1 MSNAPDSSSTHDD
14 ARGHETGDPA
24 GVERSGALPQ
34 LSRKGWAW
42 SIAGIA
48 ALVGAVATY
57 AFAAAQAESVRWR
70 EVGFDVVDDSQVE
83 ATFDVF
89 LYSDADAECLVRALN
104 ESYTEVGVVTVEVA
118 RSAGPEQRIETVIS
132 TTERA
137 TTATVAGCTALG
149 D

>member
-1 MSNAPDSSSTHDD
+1 MREADGPLES
-14 ARGHETGDPA
+14 
-24 GVERSGALPQ
+24 ERSGALPQ

-42 SIAGIA
+42 TIAGLV
-48 ALVGAVATY
+48 ALVGAVAMY

-70 EVGFDVVDDSQVE
+70 EVGFDVIDDSQIE
-83 ATFDVF
+83 ATFDAF

-104 ESYTEVGVVTVEVA
+104 ESYTEVGVVTVHVA
-118 RSAGPEQRIETVIS
+118 RADGAEQRIETLIA

-137 TTATVAGCTALG
+137 TTATVVGCTALE